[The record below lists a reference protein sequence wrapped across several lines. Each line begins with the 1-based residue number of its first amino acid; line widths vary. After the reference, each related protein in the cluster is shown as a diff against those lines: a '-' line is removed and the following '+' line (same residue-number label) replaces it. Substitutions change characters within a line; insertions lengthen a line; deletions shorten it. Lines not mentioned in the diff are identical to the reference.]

1 MPRRDKKMVGMRIST
16 QSFKALLWVDDVRQA
31 EMSFVRIPKVGD
43 EIVFRHKKAAA
54 HARVTGLRRD
64 MAGGGAGTFIITAQ
78 AV

>member
-1 MPRRDKKMVGMRIST
+1 MN
-16 QSFKALLWVDDVRQA
+16 
-31 EMSFVRIPKVGD
+31 FVMLPKVGD
-43 EIVFRHKKAAA
+43 EVVFRHKRASA